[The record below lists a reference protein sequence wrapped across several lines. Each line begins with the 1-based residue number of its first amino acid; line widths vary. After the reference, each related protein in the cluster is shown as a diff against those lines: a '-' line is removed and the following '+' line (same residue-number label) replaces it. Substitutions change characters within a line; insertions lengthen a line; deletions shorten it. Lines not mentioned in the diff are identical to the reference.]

1 MPHDPARELWHPW
14 HMTHLRLIDPA
25 AATGALHEVYARMQ
39 ARPMPPAYR
48 PTHGGVAGI
57 IRAHSLDAELMPLVF
72 GVSSQLNGQGPLT
85 WPQRELVNAITSRLN
100 QCFY

>member
-1 MPHDPARELWHPW
+1 
-14 HMTHLRLIDPA
+14 MTHLRLIEPEA
-25 AATGALHEVYARMQ
+25 AQGTLSTVYQAML

-57 IRAHSLDAELMPLVF
+57 IRAHSLDAELMQRVF
-72 GVSSQLNGQGPLT
+72 GLSANLNGRGPLT
-85 WPQRELVNAITSRLN
+85 WPERELVNAVTSRLN